1 MSCWE
6 WSLLSFRGVKLSSS
20 YAENGSTGQMI
31 WKALLGF
38 DMGFNDTN
46 LVTIEEEK
54 NLVYLVEDTF
64 GGNGK
69 LFALDKS
76 MGEVVLYKSKATDDV
91 EFMGDYVLLNAGKID
106 ARAKVPAEH
115 YFTDEKIVRIDPST

>member
-1 MSCWE
+1 
-6 WSLLSFRGVKLSSS
+6 
-20 YAENGSTGQMI
+20 MI